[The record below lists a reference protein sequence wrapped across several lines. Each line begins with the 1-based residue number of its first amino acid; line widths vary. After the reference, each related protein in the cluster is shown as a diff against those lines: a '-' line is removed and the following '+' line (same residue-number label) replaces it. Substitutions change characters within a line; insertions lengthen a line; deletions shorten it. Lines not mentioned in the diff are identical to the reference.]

1 MCRLFAVDEEAAA
14 AAPAIAPTVAATV
27 APANVTASV
36 ASNGTTT
43 LNTMTDM
50 ATRNWPA
57 VVRSTYVFGAL
68 CLLAIIYF
76 GIRTWRLGRRRGGA
90 RRTGTRKYQPLQ
102 RGGGGAASASGSSTS
117 ERLLS
122 HEMEPLGAG
131 ADLNDEDED
140 TLFETSSSS
149 SPAIRH

>member
-1 MCRLFAVDEEAAA
+1 MAD
-14 AAPAIAPTVAATV
+14 I
-27 APANVTASV
+27 
-36 ASNGTTT
+36 
-43 LNTMTDM
+43 

-102 RGGGGAASASGSSTS
+102 RKASASGGSSS
-117 ERLLS
+117 GRLLS
-122 HEMEPLGAG
+122 HEMEPLGA
-131 ADLNDEDED
+131 ADLNDDDED
-140 TLFETSSSS
+140 TLFETTSSS
-149 SPAIRH
+149 SPIHH